1 MWFVYIIYS
10 EKLDRYY
17 IGYTDDIPWRIER
30 HNQGW
35 GRFTK
40 SGIPWQLVYFE
51 TYSTKQEAI
60 KRERAIKIKKSRSY
74 IESLISNK

>member
-1 MWFVYIIYS
+1 MWFVYILYS

-17 IGYTDDIPWRIER
+17 IGYTDNIPWRIER

-51 TYSTKQEAI
+51 KYSTKQEAI
-60 KRERAIKIKKSRSY
+60 KRERAIKTKKSRSY